1 MKQYIK
7 QINLCIKVVI
17 ITIGVLLAV
26 LYLVPGTQF
35 YKIWSYLATIALAFA
50 PEIWRYVF
58 RLKLSDQTELAYYLF
73 LIPAMIMG
81 IDLDVY
87 KAWAPFDKI
96 VHCGSGVLAAVVAWE
111 ILEQVFAK
119 KQMPAKWFRCLFMV
133 CFATM
138 TAAAWECFEYG
149 SDKLFGTHMQELISV
164 GLDDTMQDVL
174 VAIAGSII
182 TAGLIVAISKS
193 MPAPKKK
200 SAKSVTA
207 AKSAKSTTTTKK
219 KS

>member
-7 QINLCIKVVI
+7 QINLCIKVII
-17 ITIGVLLAV
+17 ITVGVLLAA

-35 YKIWSYLATIALAFA
+35 HKIWSYLATIALAFA
-50 PEIWRYVF
+50 PEIWRHVF

-73 LIPAMIMG
+73 LIPAMVMG

-96 VHCGSGVLAAVVAWE
+96 VHCGSGMLATVVAWE
-111 ILEQVFAK
+111 VLEQVFPK

-133 CFATM
+133 CFAIM
-138 TAAAWECFEYG
+138 TAAAWECFEYA
-149 SDKLFGTHMQELISV
+149 SDKFFGTHMQELISV
-164 GLDDTMQDVL
+164 GLDDTMQDIL
-174 VAIAGSII
+174 VAIAGSIV
-182 TAGLIVAISKS
+182 TTGVIVAVSKNVV
-193 MPAPKKK
+193 APKKK
-200 SAKSVTA
+200 KP
-207 AKSAKSTTTTKK
+207 AKSTTTAKK